1 MIRMVRWSILGAVA
15 ALTAS
20 AAVAQAAPAPD
31 HTDVVVGMSD
41 DHPMMS
47 KAFKRAR
54 AELDDFLKVA
64 RAPAAHQSDF
74 AVKVGL
80 HDGEGTEYVWISDFA
95 EDARG
100 NFSGVINNEI
110 EIVTK
115 YKLGDTYRFT
125 RTDIVD
131 WLYFDSRETRM
142 YGNYTMCALLTQE
155 PAEQA
160 EAMKKQFKLDCAL

>member
-1 MIRMVRWSILGAVA
+1 MVRNAGSLIFAA
-15 ALTAS
+15 ALALS
-20 AAVAQAAPAPD
+20 APPGTAQAQVND
-31 HTDVVVGMSD
+31 DSVSMMSND
-41 DHPMMS
+41 DPMMR

-54 AELDDFLKVA
+54 AELDAFLKTA
-64 RAPAAHQSDF
+64 RAPADHQSDF

-80 HDGEGTEYVWISDFA
+80 QEGERTEYVWISDFK

-100 NFSGVINNEI
+100 NLSGVINNEI
-110 EIVTK
+110 EIARK

-125 RTDIVD
+125 REDIVD
-131 WLYFDSRETRM
+131 WLYFDAHEVRM

-160 EAMKKQFKLDCAL
+160 ARTIAQYKLDCAL